1 MKIIDINEKNIQEYP
16 PTCFLNPKNEGFTTK
31 VEWLKKRFKEG
42 LKIKI
47 LYEESDKK
55 IHGFIEYT
63 KGENAWRAVDA
74 KGYIFIHCIWIN
86 PNSYKKKGYG
96 SCLIKEAI
104 KDAKLGVAVITS
116 DGPFMATKDI
126 FLKNGFNVVQED
138 GKEQLLSKQLKKG
151 PLPRFKDYK
160 SQLKKYKGLQIL
172 YSKQCPWV
180 ARFVKE
186 LKNKKI
192 KVTEIKTPPSIY
204 SVFNLIKDGK
214 ILADRYISNTRFSNI
229 MKKEKI

>member
-1 MKIIDINEKNIQEYP
+1 M
-16 PTCFLNPKNEGFTTK
+16 
-31 VEWLKKRFKEG
+31 
-42 LKIKI
+42 
-47 LYEESDKK
+47 
-55 IHGFIEYT
+55 
-63 KGENAWRAVDA
+63 
-74 KGYIFIHCIWIN
+74 
-86 PNSYKKKGYG
+86 
-96 SCLIKEAI
+96 
-104 KDAKLGVAVITS
+104 
-116 DGPFMATKDI
+116 
-126 FLKNGFNVVQED
+126 QED

-192 KVTEIKTPPSIY
+192 KVTEIKTPKQAQASPSIY